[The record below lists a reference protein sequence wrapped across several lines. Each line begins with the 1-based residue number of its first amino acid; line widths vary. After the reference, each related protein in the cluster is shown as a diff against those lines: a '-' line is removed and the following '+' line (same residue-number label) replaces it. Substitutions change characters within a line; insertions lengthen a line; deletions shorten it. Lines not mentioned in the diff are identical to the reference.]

1 MKVRIDKSAFEA
13 AIDPDRQLEL
23 SFLLHVILYKHRYE
37 LKLTDDEIIGYESFK
52 RLMQSEQ
59 RIIEEQIAYNIFSS
73 ASSDVDCEV
82 KFGGETERNR
92 KVFSPSEAITYL
104 LQPLS
109 VILENAY
116 NDSHFMT
123 AIFRLFNPSGEL
135 MRQVQEGWIRF
146 ENAGGCS
153 NVKNFLLARRG
164 YDGEQQKF
172 LRCYVLL
179 DGDRR
184 FPTDTEPNIRYK
196 KLTEQLT
203 EWGVSYHVL
212 EKRCMENYLP
222 DEAMTSLKNNATE
235 SWIDAYMALSPEQK
249 DFISIAE
256 GFRTDISKD
265 EKRVVREKES
275 KLLTKDLNK
284 RKKSYV
290 RGFLPIKEQSFYT
303 SVSSGNFLHLESGLK
318 IVNFKTQYPQKFADE
333 VYVYRTNMQ
342 SRTSHQN
349 DPHELEHIAD
359 SICALL

>member
-1 MKVRIDKSAFEA
+1 MKVRIDKSAFEE
-13 AIDPDRQLEL
+13 AIGRDRQLEL
-23 SFLLHVILYKHRYE
+23 SFLLHIILYKQRYE
-37 LKLTDDEIIGYESFK
+37 LKLTDDEILGCDSYK
-52 RLMQSEQ
+52 RLMQSE
-59 RIIEEQIAYNIFSS
+59 REIIKQLIAYEIISS
-73 ASSDVDCEV
+73 ASSDADCEV
-82 KFGGETERNR
+82 KSGGETERCR

-109 VILENAY
+109 VILENGY
-116 NDSHFMT
+116 NDSHFMK

-135 MRQVQEGWIRF
+135 MRQIKEGWIRF

-164 YDGEQQKF
+164 YDGELQKF

-184 FPTDTEPNIRYK
+184 FPTDTEPDTKYK

-203 EWGVSYHVL
+203 EWGISYHVL

-222 DEAMTSLKNNATE
+222 DEAMNSLKNNTTK
-235 SWIDAYMALSPEQK
+235 SWIDAYLTLSPEQK

-256 GFRTDISKD
+256 GFRTDISKE
-265 EKRVVREKES
+265 EKRTVREKES
-275 KLLTKDLNK
+275 KLQTKDLNK

-290 RGFLPIKEQSFYT
+290 RGFLPPKEQSFYVN
-303 SVSSGNFLHLESGLK
+303 VSRGNFLHLESGLK
-318 IVNFKTQYPQKFADE
+318 IGNFKTQYPQKFDDE
-333 VYVYRTNMQ
+333 VNVYKANMQIRTNHQ
-342 SRTSHQN
+342 S
-349 DPHELEHIAD
+349 DPLELEHIAD

>member
-23 SFLLHVILYKHRYE
+23 SFLLHIILYKHRYE
-37 LKLTDDEIIGYESFK
+37 LKLTDDEILGYDSFK
-52 RLMQSEQ
+52 KFKQSE
-59 RIIEEQIAYNIFSS
+59 RGIIEQVIAYDIFSS

-82 KFGGETERNR
+82 KTGGETERSR

-109 VILENAY
+109 IILENAY
-116 NDSHFMT
+116 NDSHFMK

-135 MRQVQEGWIRF
+135 MRQFNEGWIRF
-146 ENAGGCS
+146 ENAGGCT

-179 DGDRR
+179 DSDRR
-184 FPTDTEPNIRYK
+184 FPTDTKSDIKYK
-196 KLTEQLT
+196 KLTEHLT

-222 DEAMTSLKNNATE
+222 DEAMISLKNNVTKN
-235 SWIDAYMALSPEQK
+235 WIDAYLTLSPEQK

-265 EKRVVREKES
+265 EKLVVREKES
-275 KLLTKDLNK
+275 KLLRRDLNK

-290 RGFLPIKEQSFYT
+290 RGFLPTKEQSFYA
-303 SVSSGNFLHLESGLK
+303 SVSVGNFLHLESGLK
-318 IVNFKTQYPQKFADE
+318 IGYFKTQYPQKFNDE
-333 VYVYRTNMQ
+333 VYVYKKNMQ
-342 SRTSHQN
+342 NRTSHQN